1 MNNKNKGD
9 ESMKTKDKK
18 KLFTTICTVFIFSLA
33 VAVAIISGFAL
44 APDIISYSVSTKE
57 SVPNTSGQ
65 TEKCLYSRFSEI
77 TDDGPFEIRCI
88 GKNIYV
94 LKNNSY
100 LYRINAPLERFT
112 AADVSIMRE
121 GITLQN
127 RTKLSEL
134 VQNLES

>member
-9 ESMKTKDKK
+9 ESMKKNDKK
-18 KLFTTICTVFIFSLA
+18 KLFTTICAVFLFSLA
-33 VAVAIISGFAL
+33 VTAAIISGFAL
-44 APDIISYSVSTKE
+44 APDIVSYSVSTQDALYD
-57 SVPNTSGQ
+57 TSEQ
-65 TEKCLYSRFSEI
+65 TEKCQYRSFSEI

-88 GKNIYV
+88 GENIYI

-100 LYRINAPLERFT
+100 LYRIKAPLERFT
-112 AADVSIMRE
+112 ASDVSTMRE

-127 RTKLSEL
+127 RTELSEL